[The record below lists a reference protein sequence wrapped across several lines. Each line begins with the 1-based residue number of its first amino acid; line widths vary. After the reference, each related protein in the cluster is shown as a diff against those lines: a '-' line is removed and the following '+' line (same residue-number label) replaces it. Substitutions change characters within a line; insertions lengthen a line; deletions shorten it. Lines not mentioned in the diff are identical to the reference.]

1 MTSHS
6 PCRSGAA
13 RLTAAALSL
22 TLSLTAAFLAAALP
36 ASAAKRPVRRAA
48 PPVRHTPVSPLTQII
63 SGRTAVLVQT
73 LLVNDSQP
81 AMGTHNAVRL
91 WVRGDASGAALRVRV
106 LAPSAAASPA
116 ADPLPRDVWISTP
129 IPITFTGW
137 REFVLPKDKF
147 SLRSA
152 PSRPRMMDP
161 LLPANAQPVSEMD
174 TTAPD
179 WAAATGLALEVTST
193 RQTTLV
199 VDDIAWTTLDA
210 AGQGTDSLTVQD
222 FEKGNVGAWQPVGTG
237 EQQNA
242 VSYGVTTLPAQVH
255 GGRVA
260 FRLTVTPPGL
270 SRQASLKAVRQALA
284 ASGRPY
290 QVWAPLSLF
299 DTVLPTSLPP
309 VAGLNADVTVTACA
323 EQTQA
328 ATFCLY
334 SATDLSGVT
343 VSVPSDLL
351 GPHKTLSRSLVA
363 VHVVKVWPRSGSGSL
378 RDADTAGLTPALL
391 VKDDRAA
398 LSGPSPAVRLTGP
411 AVCNIDADSSKQFW
425 VTVTVSRS
433 TPPGSYTG
441 RLVITGK
448 GLPPT
453 SVRLSLA
460 VLPLRLL
467 SPAKQYG
474 MDLRSRLDPAP
485 AALPSADGRD
495 LVTDFVSPAT
505 LDAQLADLDAH
516 GFTIASLYDSP
527 DTLWTAFD
535 AYKAH
540 GLGSSYNLYKGAG
553 DPQTIE
559 SQRGAHSAPPLT
571 YYTDPEPN
579 DLARARMGPL
589 AKAHLPNATYIPHQ
603 ADYDALSPTSDIVV
617 YSINSE
623 YSQQLLRTKGQRI
636 SPLHD
641 WWYWPA
647 TEENAKQNRVNAG
660 YLLWRSGLYGAYL
673 PDYQTAFGMDPYDES
688 SAGAPL
694 SKAAYRPLMLTY
706 PVQNGVL
713 DTVHWEACREGVT
726 DVRYLTTMFSA
737 LRECKDNH
745 LAPALVASAETYV
758 KTFLDKPLTALPGA
772 DYDVTRSKVADYAI
786 KLRTAV
792 DAYYK
797 AHPVR

>member
-1 MTSHS
+1 MTSHL
-6 PCRSGAA
+6 PCRFGAA
-13 RLTAAALSL
+13 RLLSAALSL
-22 TLSLTAAFLAAALP
+22 SLTATFLAAAP
-36 ASAAKRPVRRAA
+36 AATKRPVRKPV
-48 PPVRHTPVSPLTQII
+48 PPAKHPAVSPLTQIVA
-63 SGRTAVLVQT
+63 GRTDMPVQT

-91 WVRGDASGAALRVRV
+91 WVRGDASGATLRVRV
-106 LAPSAAASPA
+106 LAPTAAASPA

-129 IPITFTGW
+129 IPITFAGW

-152 PSRPRMMDP
+152 PNRPRLMDT
-161 LLPANAQPVSEMD
+161 LLPAVAQPVSEMD
-174 TTAPD
+174 LSRPD
-179 WAAATGLALEVTST
+179 WAAATGLALEVTAT
-193 RQTTLV
+193 KQTTLV
-199 VDDIAWTTLDA
+199 VDDVAWTTLDA
-210 AGQGTDSLTVQD
+210 AGQGTDSLVVQD
-222 FEKGNVGAWQPVGTG
+222 FEKGNIGAWQPVGTQ
-237 EQQNA
+237 EEQNA

-270 SRQASLKAVRQALA
+270 ARQSSRKSVLQALA

-290 QVWAPLSLF
+290 QIWAPLSLF
-299 DTVLPTSLPP
+299 DPVLPTSLPP
-309 VAGLNADVTVTACA
+309 LAGLNADVTVTACA

-328 ATFCLY
+328 ATFCIY
-334 SATDLSGVT
+334 SPADLSDVT
-343 VSVPSDLL
+343 VSVPSDLA
-351 GPHKTLSRSLVA
+351 GPRKTLSKSLVD
-363 VHVVKVWPRSGSGSL
+363 VEVVKVSPRSGSGSL
-378 RDADTAGLTPALL
+378 RDADTAGLTPELL

-398 LSGPSPAVRLTGP
+398 LSGPAPAVRLTGS
-411 AVCNIDADSSKQFW
+411 AVCNIEADSSKQFW
-425 VTVTVSRS
+425 VTVTVPRN

-441 RLVITGK
+441 RLLVTGK
-448 GLPPT
+448 GLPAS
-453 SVRLSLA
+453 SVRLSLT

-485 AALPSADGRD
+485 APLPSADGHN
-495 LVTDFVSPAT
+495 LVTDYVSPAT
-505 LDAQLADLDAH
+505 LDAQLADLSAH

-527 DTLWTAFD
+527 DTLWTALD

-540 GLGSSYNLYKGAG
+540 GLGSSYNLYKGPG

-559 SQRGAHSAPPLT
+559 SQRGAHTAPPLT
-571 YYTDPEPN
+571 YFTDPEPN
-579 DLARARMGPL
+579 DLARARMAPL

-603 ADYDALSPTSDIVV
+603 ADYDALSSNSDIVV

-623 YSQQLLRTKGQRI
+623 YAQQLLRTKGQRL
-636 SPLHD
+636 SMLHD

-647 TEENAKQNRVNAG
+647 TDEDAKLNRVNAG

-673 PDYQTAFGMDPYDES
+673 PDYQTAFGTDPYDES
-688 SAGAPL
+688 SAGAAP

-713 DTVHWEACREGVT
+713 DTVQWEACREGVT
-726 DVRYLTTMFSA
+726 DVRYLTTMFAA

-745 LAPALVASAETYV
+745 VAPALVSSAETYI
-758 KTFLDKPLTALPGA
+758 KTFLDKPLTTLPGG

-786 KLRTAV
+786 KLRAAV